1 MTDSVVPRRVLLGS
15 AASVAFA
22 MRSTSSGGAQARN
35 VLRARSYADMQV
47 IDPGFTLAAPEG
59 DIARCLFRSLVR
71 SKSGTSWQWELDAAE
86 KIEQLSPTTIAFALR
101 SGIKWTNGFGDM
113 TADDVKFSFER
124 IVDPTMQSPYHDDW
138 STLVQVEVTGPLS
151 GVIHLNKPF
160 APLWASTLPWNA
172 GMILCRKAVEGVG
185 GKFTTRPPAVSGPYL
200 LKEWQPKQLTILV
213 RNSDYTGPPP
223 AFDEIHIIPIED
235 PTTAEIGFA
244 AQELDITNPSVSS
257 LPTLRKNPPNAARLQ
272 VRPSIAFTWVGMN
285 IEAPPFDDIRVR
297 RAVQQTIDVDAI
309 LQAVYFGE
317 AQRATGIIAPS
328 LLGHRDAP
336 PLPRNVDAAKR
347 LLAEAGKARGFR
359 CSIDVLNIAENL
371 TAAQIIQAN
380 LAELAIEVEI
390 NAHDSGTYWSLGDQS
405 KGDQW
410 KQINLLLQRYT
421 MAPDPSWATAWFVP
435 AQIGIWNWERWNSPP
450 FGALHEAALVEMDP
464 ARRAAMYVRMQELM
478 EESGAYLF
486 LTHEVSSVMYRN
498 AIVPGLMPDARYIL
512 PDMKRA

>member
-1 MTDSVVPRRVLLGS
+1 M
-15 AASVAFA
+15 
-22 MRSTSSGGAQARN
+22 
-35 VLRARSYADMQV
+35 
-47 IDPGFTLAAPEG
+47 
-59 DIARCLFRSLVR
+59 
-71 SKSGTSWQWELDAAE
+71 
-86 KIEQLSPTTIAFALR
+86 
-101 SGIKWTNGFGDM
+101 
-113 TADDVKFSFER
+113 
-124 IVDPTMQSPYHDDW
+124 
-138 STLVQVEVTGPLS
+138 
-151 GVIHLNKPF
+151 
-160 APLWASTLPWNA
+160 
-172 GMILCRKAVEGVG
+172 G
-185 GKFTTRPPAVSGPYL
+185 GKFTTRPPAVCGPYL

-257 LPTLRKNPPNAARLQ
+257 LPTLRKNPPNAAQLQ

-328 LLGHRDAP
+328 LLGHRHAP

-347 LLAEAGKARGFR
+347 LLAEAGKAREFR

-390 NAHDSGTYWSLGDQS
+390 NAHDFGH
-405 KGDQW
+405 
-410 KQINLLLQRYT
+410 LLE
-421 MAPDPSWATAWFVP
+421 PW
-435 AQIGIWNWERWNSPP
+435 
-450 FGALHEAALVEMDP
+450 
-464 ARRAAMYVRMQELM
+464 
-478 EESGAYLF
+478 
-486 LTHEVSSVMYRN
+486 
-498 AIVPGLMPDARYIL
+498 
-512 PDMKRA
+512 